1 MPRKRRAS
9 AKRGGGGIIILLA
22 VLVVAGYLAYV
33 AWQKQ
38 QGQIGGGLGVGDG
51 AGLVSADGI
60 VFGGE
65 PRGRAGAGSE
75 VEFEELKNDAY
86 DAGYSERRRDP
97 LWVAY
102 HVKYN
107 PQAVHIDRPKKF
119 SPDTRTSA
127 LVKESDFTRSGYQRG
142 HMAPN
147 EAIMESFGGDAQ
159 LQTFLLSNVCPQA
172 PELNEHVWERL
183 EKDEREYAK
192 GDGEVWVIDGPV
204 FGDLN
209 GASTDRLASGIAV
222 PVAFYKILMDHSG
235 GCGGSVR
242 VFAVIMPQDVKGT
255 ELPQQFLTSVSKI
268 EEETHLEFLWKL
280 DAGTRAELENKVWPM
295 W

>member
-1 MPRKRRAS
+1 MPRKRRKS
-9 AKRGGGGIIILLA
+9 AGGGGVVILLA
-22 VLVVAGYLAYV
+22 VLVVAGYLAYI

-38 QGQIGGGLGVGDG
+38 KSQSGGGGIPEGT
-51 AGLVSADGI
+51 GLVSADGI
-60 VFGGE
+60 IFGGE
-65 PRGRAGAGSE
+65 PRARTLGGGAGSE
-75 VEFEELKNDAY
+75 VAFEELKNDAY
-86 DAGYSERRRDP
+86 DAGYSESRRDP

-119 SPDTRTSA
+119 SPDPRTSPP
-127 LVKESDFTRSGYQRG
+127 VKESDFTRSGYQRG

-147 EAIMESFGGDAQ
+147 EAIMESFGEEAQ
-159 LQTFLLSNVCPQA
+159 LQTFLLSNICPQA

-209 GASTDRLASGIAV
+209 GGSTERLPSGIAV
-222 PVAFYKILMDHSG
+222 PEAFYKILMDQSG
-235 GCGGSVR
+235 GRVR

-280 DAGTRAELENKVWPM
+280 DATARAEIENKVWPM